1 MACISLMRLSFGS
14 SNPILF
20 ANERSDVIAKETM
33 NITTTL
39 LAAMG
44 IALMNSSSTAQNNP
58 AEIEAAKLPLQNYV
72 KAQETGNSD
81 FIRRAFTKDA
91 KVMGHM
97 GGKLISWSL
106 EEYAGRFSGRP
117 AEDEAQR
124 KRSIEII
131 SLTGNA
137 AVGKVVLDYPAVKFS
152 DYMSLLKMDGEWKIV
167 NKSFDAEMKTPPA
180 K

>member
-1 MACISLMRLSFGS
+1 MRLSS
-14 SNPILF
+14 SLNKTILL
-20 ANERSDVIAKETM
+20 ANECSYVIAKETM

-39 LAAMG
+39 LATLG
-44 IALMNSSSTAQNNP
+44 IAFMNSSSNAQSSP
-58 AEIEAAKLPLQNYV
+58 TEIEAAKLPLQNYV

-81 FIRRAFTKDA
+81 FVRRAFTKDA
-91 KVMGHM
+91 RVVGHM

-106 EEYAGRFSGRP
+106 EEYAARFSGKP

-131 SLTGNA
+131 NLTGDA

-152 DYMSLLKMDGEWKIV
+152 DYMSLLKVDGEWKIV
-167 NKSFDAEMKTPPA
+167 NKSFHAEMKTPPA